1 MRVVKVLAAL
11 ICFLPTY
18 LMGASLVFNS
28 APLNQEHL
36 HAKQMVKDA
45 YESLGIKISLANL
58 PYYRGAVSAD
68 YGVID
73 GLLLRLE
80 SHTLDYPNLIKI
92 NVPLLQS
99 RTLVV
104 INKALCGQCRPDKL
118 TSLASVSGFKFADT
132 HLNIDGKRNYLIELP
147 GHQQL
152 FKFFERG
159 RVNAIITSEAFLTN
173 ALKNNDKYLYVEIGN
188 ESAFHYI
195 HRDHGALKKQLESKL
210 TELKKAFAQQQ
221 MLESKIKTTYPDY
234 RSLDTYRVETADD

>member
-1 MRVVKVLAAL
+1 MWGVKVLAAL
-11 ICFLPTY
+11 ISFMPPY
-18 LMGASLVFNS
+18 LMGASLVFHS
-28 APLNQEHL
+28 APLNQQHL
-36 HAKQMVKDA
+36 HAKQMVKEA
-45 YESLGIKISLANL
+45 YESLGIKIRLADL

-73 GLLLRLE
+73 GLILRLE

-104 INKALCGQCRPDKL
+104 INKALCGQCKPDKL
-118 TSLASVSGFKFADT
+118 TSLASVSGFKFADI
-132 HLNIDGKRNYLIELP
+132 HLNIDGQRNYLIELP
-147 GHQQL
+147 SHQQL

-159 RVNAIITSEAFLTN
+159 RVNAIITSEAFLTK

-195 HRDHGALKKQLESKL
+195 HRDHGALKTKLESKL
-210 TELKKAFAQQQ
+210 TELTKEFAQQ
-221 MLESKIKTTYPDY
+221 
-234 RSLDTYRVETADD
+234 